1 MIRNRSRNTA
11 MSFFFAC
18 IYRVATNTST
28 SFVCCAILLAVTT
41 TTVKSFSLIPAPV
54 PAVPQLA
61 PETTPSQRS
70 KIQKI
75 LGQVFGTAASD
86 VWQERRSQAIDVSQQ
101 EGEILALQ
109 PKVTVYGELGLEA
122 LATVLDAV
130 GVQKGDQFLDIG
142 SGDGVLVAAAALLYP
157 QHLKAARGVEILPT
171 LHQRSLTYQEKLRQS
186 VASTNT
192 DTTSDE
198 TTASLSPVPLCC
210 CPTELYEGNVH
221 APDDQL
227 LEQHVFSETTLAVC
241 FATAWASGV
250 PGRMLPELSR
260 SLGAGGA
267 SELPVDARLVVI
279 DGKLC
284 DKDGFRYEGEL
295 KLDCPDTAPYS
306 LAHLFTRI

>member
-1 MIRNRSRNTA
+1 
-11 MSFFFAC
+11 MSFFFGRSRD
-18 IYRVATNTST
+18 RVATP
-28 SFVCCAILLAVTT
+28 FVFCAMLLAVTI
-41 TTVKSFSLIPAPV
+41 TTVKSLSLPV
-54 PAVPQLA
+54 PLPTPVPVLVPVPTVA

-70 KIQKI
+70 KVQNI
-75 LGQVFGTAASD
+75 LGQVFGTADSD
-86 VWQERRSQAIDVSQQ
+86 VWQERRSQAIDVSET
-101 EGEILALQ
+101 EGEMLALQ

-142 SGDGVLVAAAALLYP
+142 SGDGILVAAAALLYP

-171 LHQRSLTYQEKLRQS
+171 LHQRSLTFQQKLQQS
-186 VASTNT
+186 VLAST
-192 DTTSDE
+192 TSNEPVD
-198 TTASLSPVPLCC
+198 TASVGVPLCC

-221 APDDQL
+221 APDAQL
-227 LEQHVFSETTLAVC
+227 LRQDVFSKTTLAVC

-267 SELPVDARLVVI
+267 SELPVDARMIVI
-279 DGKLC
+279 DGRLC

-306 LAHLFTRI
+306 LAHLYTRKRM

>member
-1 MIRNRSRNTA
+1 MPLFFGRSD
-11 MSFFFAC
+11 
-18 IYRVATNTST
+18 RVTPCTP
-28 SFVCCAILLAVTT
+28 FVCCAILFTIT
-41 TTVKSFSLIPAPV
+41 ITTVNSLSLPLPVPAPV
-54 PAVPQLA
+54 PVLA
-61 PETTPSQRS
+61 PETTPLQRS
-70 KIQKI
+70 EVKNI
-75 LGQVFGTAASD
+75 LGQVFGTADSE
-86 VWQERRSQAIDVSQQ
+86 VWQERRSQAIDVSQI

-142 SGDGVLVAAAALLYP
+142 SGDGILVAAAALLYP

-171 LHQRSLTYQEKLRQS
+171 LYQRSLTFQQKLRQS
-186 VASTNT
+186 VLTSTNT
-192 DTTSDE
+192 DATSDE
-198 TTASLSPVPLCC
+198 TVASLHVPVPLCC

-227 LEQHVFSETTLAVC
+227 LGKHVFSEATLAVC

-260 SLGAGGA
+260 SLGAGGI
-267 SELPVDARLVVI
+267 SELPVNARMIVI
-279 DGKLC
+279 DGRLC

-306 LAHLFTRI
+306 LAHLYTRK